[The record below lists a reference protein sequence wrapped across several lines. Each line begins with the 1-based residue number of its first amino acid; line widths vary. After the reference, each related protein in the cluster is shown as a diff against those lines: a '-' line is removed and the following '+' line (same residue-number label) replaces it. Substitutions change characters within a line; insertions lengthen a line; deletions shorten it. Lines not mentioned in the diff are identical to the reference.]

1 MFTKKDIAE
10 KAGFCA
16 ACIIIMLACAWAYN
30 SVVPAFPQ

>member
-16 ACIIIMLACAWAYN
+16 ACIIIMLIGALIFN
-30 SVVPAFPQ
+30 TEVPAFPQ